1 MAEQPRPVKRDV
13 KASGLLSGNEQR
25 ATRAAEAEQ
34 RGLKA
39 MSGALPLIL
48 FSVVCGIGGQLTLK
62 MGMNHIGQIN
72 ADALAAPL
80 AMVLRVLTNPLVAFG
95 LGLYVLGAVAW
106 LTVLS
111 KVPLSFAYPILALGY
126 AITPMLAWVLL
137 GESVPSIRWVGVLVI
152 CVGVFFV
159 SRS

>member
-1 MAEQPRPVKRDV
+1 
-13 KASGLLSGNEQR
+13 
-25 ATRAAEAEQ
+25 
-34 RGLKA
+34 

-62 MGMNHIGQIN
+62 MGMNHVGQIN
-72 ADALAAPL
+72 ADALAQPL

-126 AITPMLAWVLL
+126 AITPMLAWFLL
-137 GESVPSIRWVGVLVI
+137 GESVPSTRWVGVLVI

>member
-1 MAEQPRPVKRDV
+1 M
-13 KASGLLSGNEQR
+13 
-25 ATRAAEAEQ
+25 
-34 RGLKA
+34 A

-62 MGMNHIGQIN
+62 MGMTHVGQI
-72 ADALAAPL
+72 DGGALAQPL
-80 AMVLRVLTNPLVAFG
+80 AVALRVLTTPMVVFG

-111 KVPLSFAYPILALGY
+111 RVPLSFAYPILALSY
-126 AITPMLAWVLL
+126 AITPMLAWFLL
-137 GESVPSIRWVGVLVI
+137 GESVPSIRWLGVAVI
-152 CVGVFFV
+152 CLGVFFV